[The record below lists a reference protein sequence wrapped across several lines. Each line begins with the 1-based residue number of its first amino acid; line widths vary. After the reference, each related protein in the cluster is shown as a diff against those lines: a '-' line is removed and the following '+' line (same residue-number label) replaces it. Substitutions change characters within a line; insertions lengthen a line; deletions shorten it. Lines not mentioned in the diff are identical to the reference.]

1 MHSNLLMTEDREVSE
16 KSGMLSPAV
25 VRWSAGGAIIFA
37 AIALVFGPAV
47 SEDVDSAPPV
57 DAPEDG
63 RFPEYS
69 GSEFALSE
77 LQHAAAVDL
86 GDRPL
91 VPPVAAN
98 PFSYSGTDDDR
109 GKAAECLA
117 YAAWYE
123 AGNDPVGQRAVM
135 QTVINRVNHSA
146 YPNSV
151 CGVVF
156 EGSHLSTGCQFTFTC
171 DGSIAARRPSAPAL
185 ASARDR
191 AEEAL
196 RGKVDQSIGTA
207 THYHADYVYPYWA
220 SGLDRVA
227 VVGPHI
233 FYKFRGRS
241 GSLRSRAR
249 LDGEAGFTR
258 LAARIPQRR
267 IRPDDTSGLAA
278 SSSHLGMEAGAEA
291 ASEEKVRPVAPGAFY
306 IGLGDSNAAGRWAIS
321 ALKTCQG
328 RSSCQVFGYEN
339 DGAAIHNRRAALSDR
354 QRPLFLFVRDQ
365 TSGMD
370 VALWDCQRVSRTD
383 PSQCLPSSA
392 GALSKLMRERG

>member
-1 MHSNLLMTEDREVSE
+1 MHSNLLMIEDREVSE
-16 KSGMLSPAV
+16 KSGMLSPAG

-47 SEDVDSAPPV
+47 SGDVDSAPAV

-63 RFPEYS
+63 RFLENS
-69 GSEFALSE
+69 GSGSTLSE
-77 LQHAAAVDL
+77 LQYAAAVDL
-86 GDRPL
+86 GDQPL

-185 ASARDR
+185 ASARGR

-196 RGKVDQSIGTA
+196 RGKVDQSSGTA

-227 VVGPHI
+227 IVGPHI

-241 GSLRSRAR
+241 GSLRSSAR

-258 LAARIPQRR
+258 LAAKIPQRR

-278 SSSHLGMEAGAEA
+278 STSHPGMEAGAEV
-291 ASEEKVRPVAPGAFY
+291 ASVEVVRPITPGAFY
-306 IGLGDSNAAGRWAIS
+306 IGLGNTSAAGRWAVS
-321 ALKTCQG
+321 ALATCQG

-339 DGAAIHNRRAALSDR
+339 DGAAIQNRRAPLSDR

-370 VALWDCQRVSRTD
+370 VALWDCQRVSRKD
-383 PSQCLPSSA
+383 PSQCLPSTA